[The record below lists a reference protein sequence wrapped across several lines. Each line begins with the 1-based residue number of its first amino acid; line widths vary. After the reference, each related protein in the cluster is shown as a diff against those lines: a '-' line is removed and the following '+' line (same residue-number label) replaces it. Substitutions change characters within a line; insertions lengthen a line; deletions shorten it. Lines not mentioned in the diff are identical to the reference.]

1 MDNNFVVKLNDF
13 LEKILNSIHFDN
25 SDINHELNNLHNIF
39 NAEVV
44 SFLEEYTDRAN
55 QYYKQREQYSLK
67 NVDPVNEK
75 VKVIVKNIKAEYL
88 KLFNEELT
96 YSVASSYSAKMNLI
110 GESDIDY
117 FILFKP
123 LTTEKLIKIS
133 QLLEKYNFKFQ
144 KIRNSDKVDNVY
156 YVYDQV
162 IDGIEVE
169 VKVRDLMYSR
179 SVVALHN
186 YIDNKLDHN
195 LKVLLTYAKYQLKL
209 KSKEDFSMFSQSVV
223 NVLFK
228 FFATLE
234 IFLKYFLFI

>member
-1 MDNNFVVKLNDF
+1 MDNNFVIKLNDF

-25 SDINHELNNLHNIF
+25 SDINYELNNLHNIF
-39 NAEVV
+39 NEKVV

-55 QYYKQREQYSLK
+55 EYYKQREEYSNK

-75 VKVIVKNIKAEYL
+75 VKVIIKNIKSEYL

-123 LTTEKLIKIS
+123 LTTDKLIKIS

-144 KIRNSDKVDNVY
+144 KIRNSDKVDIVY

-179 SVVALHN
+179 SVIALHN
-186 YIDNKLDHN
+186 YIDNKLDKD
-195 LKVLLTYAKYQLKL
+195 LKILLTYAKYQLKL
-209 KSKEDFSMFSQSVV
+209 KSKEDKSFKGYD
-223 NVLFK
+223 LFK
-228 FFATLE
+228 T
-234 IFLKYFLFI
+234 IFYNYCFTDIDDAFYIII

>member
-1 MDNNFVVKLNDF
+1 MDNNFVIKLNDF

-25 SDINHELNNLHNIF
+25 SDINYELNNLHNIF
-39 NAEVV
+39 NEKVV
-44 SFLEEYTDRAN
+44 SFLEEYTVRAN
-55 QYYKQREQYSLK
+55 EYYKQREEYSNK

-75 VKVIVKNIKAEYL
+75 VKVIIKNIKGEYL

-144 KIRNSDKVDNVY
+144 KVRNIDKIDNVY

-209 KSKEDFSMFSQSVV
+209 KSKEDKSFKGYDMFKTIFY
-223 NVLFK
+223 NYCFK
-228 FFATLE
+228 DIEDAYY
-234 IFLKYFLFI
+234 III

>member
-1 MDNNFVVKLNDF
+1 MDNNFVIKLNDF

-25 SDINHELNNLHNIF
+25 SDINYELNNLHNIF
-39 NAEVV
+39 NEKVV

-55 QYYKQREQYSLK
+55 EYYKQREEYSNK

-75 VKVIVKNIKAEYL
+75 VKVIIKNIKSEYL

-123 LTTEKLIKIS
+123 LTTDKLIKIS

-144 KIRNSDKVDNVY
+144 KIRNSDKVDIVY

-209 KSKEDFSMFSQSVV
+209 KSKEDKSFKGYDMFKTIFY
-223 NVLFK
+223 NYCFK
-228 FFATLE
+228 DIEDAYY
-234 IFLKYFLFI
+234 III